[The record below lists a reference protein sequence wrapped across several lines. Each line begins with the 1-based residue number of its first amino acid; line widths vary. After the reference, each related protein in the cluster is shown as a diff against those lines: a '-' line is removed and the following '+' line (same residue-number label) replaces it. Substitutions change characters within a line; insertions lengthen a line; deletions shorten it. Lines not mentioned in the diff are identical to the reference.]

1 MPWCEGMPRAGVA
14 VGRAGGVL
22 RQACQPLGGPVRWS
36 RGVFWRIGSAVLAE
50 VFFGFLGR
58 VGYIAFVT
66 KRMLIRPLSRFI
78 NLFRAAFLLL
88 VGLVH
93 PLAGTPDLLTSIG
106 HRGTVWGLFEQISAR
121 SSTRSR
127 LAEGVGRPGRWR

>member
-1 MPWCEGMPRAGVA
+1 
-14 VGRAGGVL
+14 
-22 RQACQPLGGPVRWS
+22 
-36 RGVFWRIGSAVLAE
+36 
-50 VFFGFLGR
+50 
-58 VGYIAFVT
+58 
-66 KRMLIRPLSRFI
+66 MLIKPLSRFI

-93 PLAGTPDLLTSIG
+93 PLAGTSDLLTSIG
-106 HRGTVWGLFEQISAR
+106 HRGIVWGLFEQISAR